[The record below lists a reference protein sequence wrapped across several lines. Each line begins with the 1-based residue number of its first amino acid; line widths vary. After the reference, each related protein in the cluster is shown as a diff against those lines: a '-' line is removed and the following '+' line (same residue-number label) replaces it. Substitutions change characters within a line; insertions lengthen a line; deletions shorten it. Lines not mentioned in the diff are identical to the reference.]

1 MSSPATAGGL
11 AVVRTVAAL
20 RLRLRD
26 WRADGDTVALVPT
39 MGALHAGHAAL
50 IEAAHRAADRVVV
63 SVFVNPTQ
71 FGANEDFAAY
81 PRDEGRDAAFC
92 DERGADLMFAPGVT
106 EMYPDGFATSIRVA
120 GLTEGLCGPFR
131 PGHFDGVA
139 TVVAKLLIQTA
150 PDTAVFGEKDFQ
162 QLVVV
167 RRLARDLDLGAA
179 ILGVPTVREADG
191 LAVSSRNA
199 YLSAD
204 ERRIAPALNAALRTT
219 AARIAGGAPAP
230 EACDAAR
237 QRILAAGFASVDY
250 VSCVEEEAL
259 APVTVFDAARPAR
272 VLAAARL
279 GRTRLIDN
287 VPVNP

>member
-20 RLRLRD
+20 RLRLGE
-26 WRADGDTVALVPT
+26 WRADRRTVALVPT
-39 MGALHAGHAAL
+39 MGALHKGHGAL
-50 IEAAHRAADRVVV
+50 IDAARRAADRVVV

-71 FGANEDFAAY
+71 FSPGEDFAAY
-81 PRDEGRDAAFC
+81 PRDEARDAAFC
-92 DERGADLMFAPGVT
+92 DEHGGDLMFAPGVA
-106 EMYPDGFATSIRVA
+106 EIYPDGFATSVHVA
-120 GLTEGLCGPFR
+120 GLTEGLCGAFR

-139 TVVAKLLIQTA
+139 TVVAKLLIQAA

-167 RRLARDLDLGAA
+167 RRLARDLDLGTA

-199 YLSAD
+199 YLSAE
-204 ERRIAPALNAALRTT
+204 ERRIAPALNRALRDA
-219 AARIAGGAPAP
+219 AARIAGGGDAAA
-230 EACDAAR
+230 ACDDAR
-237 QRILAAGFASVDY
+237 QHLLTAGFTSVDY
-250 VSCVEEEAL
+250 VACVEEEAL
-259 APVTVFDAARPAR
+259 APVTAFDDARPAR
-272 VLAAARL
+272 VLAAVRL

-287 VPVNP
+287 LPVKP

>member
-1 MSSPATAGGL
+1 MLHPARAGGL
-11 AVVRTVAAL
+11 AIARTVTAL
-20 RLRLRD
+20 RVRVRD
-26 WRADGDTVALVPT
+26 WRADGRTVALVPT
-39 MGALHAGHAAL
+39 MGALHRGHGALFDAAR
-50 IEAAHRAADRVVV
+50 RAADRVIV

-71 FGANEDFAAY
+71 FGPNEDFAAY

-92 DERGADLMFAPGVT
+92 DERGADLMFAPGVA
-106 EMYPDGFATSIRVA
+106 EMYPDGFATSVHVA
-120 GLTEGLCGPFR
+120 GLTEGLCGAFR

-139 TVVAKLLIQTA
+139 TVVAKLLIQAA

-167 RRLARDLDLGAA
+167 RRMARDLDLGTD

-199 YLSAD
+199 YLSAE
-204 ERRIAPALNAALRTT
+204 ERRTAPALNRALRN
-219 AARIAGGAPAP
+219 AATRIAGGGDVAA
-230 EACDAAR
+230 ASDDAR
-237 QRILAAGFASVDY
+237 QHLLTAGFTSVDY
-250 VSCVEEEAL
+250 VACVNSETL
-259 APVTVFDAARPAR
+259 APVATFDVVRPAR

>member
-20 RLRLRD
+20 RPRLKE
-26 WRADGDTVALVPT
+26 WRADRRTVALVPT
-39 MGALHAGHAAL
+39 MGALHKGHGAL
-50 IEAAHRAADRVVV
+50 IDAARRAADKVVV

-81 PRDEGRDAAFC
+81 PRDEARDAAFC
-92 DERGADLMFAPGVT
+92 DERGADLMFAPAVT
-106 EMYPDGFATSIRVA
+106 EMYPDGFATSVHVA

-139 TVVAKLLIQTA
+139 TVVAKLLIQAA
-150 PDTAVFGEKDFQ
+150 PDSAVFGEKDFQ
-162 QLVVV
+162 QLVII
-167 RRLARDLDLGAA
+167 RRLVRDLDLGAA
-179 ILGVPTVREADG
+179 VLGVPTVREADG

-199 YLSAD
+199 YLSAE
-204 ERRIAPALNAALRTT
+204 ERRIAPALNRTLRDAAM
-219 AARIAGGAPAP
+219 RIAGGGDVDA
-230 EACDAAR
+230 ACDDACAR
-237 QRILAAGFASVDY
+237 LLAAGFGSVDY

-259 APVTVFDAARPAR
+259 APVTVFDAVRPAR

-287 VPVNP
+287 VPVSV

>member
-20 RLRLRD
+20 RLRLQE
-26 WRADGDTVALVPT
+26 WRADRNTIALVPT
-39 MGALHAGHAAL
+39 MGALHKGHGAL
-50 IEAAHRAADRVVV
+50 IDAARRAADRVLV

-71 FGANEDFAAY
+71 FGPNEDFAAY
-81 PRDEGRDAAFC
+81 PRDEARDAAFC

-106 EMYPDGFATSIRVA
+106 EIYPDGFATSVHVA

-139 TVVAKLLIQTA
+139 TVVAKLLVQAA

-162 QLVVV
+162 QLAVI
-167 RRLARDLDLGAA
+167 RRMARDLDLGAA

-204 ERRIAPALNAALRTT
+204 ERRIAPALNAALRT
-219 AARIAGGAPAP
+219 AAVRIAGGGDATA
-230 EACDAAR
+230 ACDAAR
-237 QRILAAGFASVDY
+237 AGILAAGFGSVDY
-250 VSCVEEEAL
+250 VSCVDAESLE
-259 APVTVFDAARPAR
+259 PVTAFDASRPAR

-287 VPVNP
+287 VPVKP

>member
-20 RLRLRD
+20 RLRLKD
-26 WRADGDTVALVPT
+26 WRADGGTVALVPT

-50 IEAAHRAADRVVV
+50 IEAARRAADRVVV

-71 FGANEDFAAY
+71 FGPNEDFAAY

-139 TVVAKLLIQTA
+139 TVVAKLLIQAA

-167 RRLARDLDLGAA
+167 RRLARDLDLGTA

-199 YLSAD
+199 YLSVE
-204 ERRIAPALNAALRTT
+204 ERRIAPSLNAALRD
-219 AARIAGGAPAP
+219 AATRIARGGDAAV
-230 EACDAAR
+230 ACDAAR
-237 QRILAAGFASVDY
+237 QRIFAAGFGSVDY
-250 VSCVEEEAL
+250 VACVEEEAL
-259 APVTVFDAARPAR
+259 APVTAFDAARPAR

-287 VPVNP
+287 VTVAP

>member
-20 RLRLRD
+20 RLRLGD
-26 WRADGDTVALVPT
+26 WRADGGTVALVPT
-39 MGALHAGHAAL
+39 MGALHAGHGAL
-50 IEAAHRAADRVVV
+50 IDAARRVADRVIV

-71 FGANEDFAAY
+71 FGPDEDFAAY

-92 DERGADLMFAPGVT
+92 DERGADLMFAPAVA
-106 EMYPDGFATSIRVA
+106 EMYPNGFATSVHVA
-120 GLTEGLCGPFR
+120 GLTEGLCGAFR

-139 TVVAKLLIQTA
+139 TVVAKLLIQAA
-150 PDTAVFGEKDFQ
+150 PDTALFGEKDFQ
-162 QLVVV
+162 QLAVV
-167 RRLARDLDLGAA
+167 RRLARDLDLGTA

-204 ERRIAPALNAALRTT
+204 ERRIAPALNRALRN
-219 AARIAGGAPAP
+219 AATRIAGGGDATA
-230 EACDAAR
+230 ACDAAR
-237 QRILAAGFASVDY
+237 QHLLTAGFTSVDY
-250 VSCVEEEAL
+250 VACVDAETL
-259 APVTVFDAARPAR
+259 APVAAIDAARPAR

-287 VPVNP
+287 VAVNP